1 MKKKIKKALWII
13 LAVFVVVILIFVS
26 MGLYHMRDRHSDYSI
41 DLMLPGKGAIVDD
54 GLLKIGVAK
63 VTITPDVVDTWVDA
77 DSNAR
82 YEPDKGDTFI
92 DNNGN
97 KVFDAYWLAGFQNQ
111 RPATGVHDDIWA
123 RTVVWDDGRT
133 SVALVVLDAIGF
145 FHDDVIDVRNM
156 VVEQNLAVDHVIVAT
171 THNHEVPDLMGLWG
185 GAMFESGVNEAYMQF
200 IKEQAVK
207 SIKQAVD
214 NRKPSILKL
223 SKIDTTAADLVMD
236 SRPPVVLDNAI
247 HIMQFCDAE
256 NGEPFGIFLN
266 WGNHPETAGSKNLE
280 ITADF
285 AHYWLQGIEE
295 GIVYDEEVKVPG
307 IGGTAIF
314 ANGAIGGLMTSLRSE
329 IYDPWLN
336 ASFKKSGFE
345 KVRAQGNRLA
355 KLVLD
360 QINNGEWETVENTSI
375 KLRAK
380 SFLFDL
386 DNFIFKIGGAL
397 GVLDRGFVEFNK
409 LRSEVNLLVI
419 GPAWIVTLPGEIN
432 PELVNGGIEVPE
444 GADFPGEP
452 VELPVIREMM
462 KGKYNFVIGLG
473 NDEVGYIMPK
483 THWDV
488 DEPYTYGFKKRPYGE
503 INSLGPESGPI
514 LHREVMGIIR
524 DMNKMKD

>member
-1 MKKKIKKALWII
+1 M
-13 LAVFVVVILIFVS
+13 
-26 MGLYHMRDRHSDYSI
+26 
-41 DLMLPGKGAIVDD
+41 
-54 GLLKIGVAK
+54 VA
-63 VTITPDVVDTWVDA
+63 
-77 DSNAR
+77 
-82 YEPDKGDTFI
+82 
-92 DNNGN
+92 
-97 KVFDAYWLAGFQNQ
+97 
-111 RPATGVHDDIWA
+111 
-123 RTVVWDDGRT
+123 
-133 SVALVVLDAIGF
+133 
-145 FHDDVIDVRNM
+145 
-156 VVEQNLAVDHVIVAT
+156 EQNLAVDHVIVAT

-200 IKEQAVK
+200 IKEQSVK
-207 SIKQAVD
+207 SIKNALD
-214 NRKPSILKL
+214 NRKTSILKL
-223 SKIDTTAADLVMD
+223 SRIDTTAADLVMD
-236 SRPPVVLDNAI
+236 SRPPVILDNAI

-256 NGEPFGIFLN
+256 SGEPFGIFLN
-266 WGNHPETAGSKNLE
+266 WGNHPETAGSNNLE

-295 GIVYDEEVKVPG
+295 GITYDGEVKVPG
-307 IGGTAIF
+307 IGGTAVF

-329 IYDPWLN
+329 IYDPWLDT
-336 ASFKKSGFE
+336 SFKKSSFE

-360 QINNGEWETVENTSI
+360 QIRDGEWETVENTSI

-444 GADFPGEP
+444 GADFPEEP
-452 VELPVIREMM
+452 VELPVIRDMM
-462 KGKYNFVIGLG
+462 KGKYNFVVGLG

-488 DEPYTYGFKKRPYGE
+488 DQPFTYDFKKRPYGE

-514 LHREVMGIIR
+514 LHREVSGIIE
-524 DMNKMKD
+524 DMNRMAD